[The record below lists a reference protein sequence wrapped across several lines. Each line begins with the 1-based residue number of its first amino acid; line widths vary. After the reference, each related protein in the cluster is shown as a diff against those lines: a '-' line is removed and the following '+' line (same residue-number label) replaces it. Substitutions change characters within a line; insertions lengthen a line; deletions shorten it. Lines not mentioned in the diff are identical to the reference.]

1 MPPPDPLAPV
11 IQALSYL
18 IVPKP
23 TVSNP
28 VGTQTPNDWTG
39 GSNTPTDGPF
49 FTPAQVL
56 LGLILG
62 ASADLTSLGNGIN
75 STLAGVGSAL
85 ANLADEIGTL
95 ESTAGAATVLGALQ
109 TVLQLIQGFVPPS
122 AAGTLQSVNTLF
134 GQLNSLLAQV
144 ALEANEMAAI
154 SQQLTATAPLF
165 PAA

>member
-1 MPPPDPLAPV
+1 MPPTDPLAPV

-18 IVPKP
+18 IVPNP
-23 TVSNP
+23 TVNNP
-28 VGTQTPNDWTG
+28 VGTQTPSDWTS
-39 GSNTPTDGPF
+39 GSNLPADGPL

-56 LGLILG
+56 LSLILG
-62 ASADLTSLGNGIN
+62 ASSDLTTLGNGIN

-85 ANLADEIGTL
+85 ANLTDEIGNL
-95 ESTAGAATVLGALQ
+95 ESTPGAATVLGALQ
-109 TVLQLIQGFVPPS
+109 KVLGLVQWFVPPS

-134 GQLNSLLAQV
+134 GQLNTLLAQV